1 MFLRRSSLKQQ
12 FGIMNVPKPTLN
24 SEEIKDLRELFNSS
38 DSNNSGK
45 INPSEM
51 LKGLKEQGFDL
62 RCGLLYEIV
71 AFLNTKENRESG
83 ITFKDFLDAV
93 NENFGFTTNK
103 KEVRRIWEMFV
114 SDPESDI
121 LVVNDLKKLCETMGN
136 GYDRHDLVL
145 LLKEISVLR
154 NEMSFEEFY
163 LMISDKL
170 IISN

>member
-1 MFLRRSSLKQQ
+1 MFLRRSSIKQQ
-12 FGIMNVPKPTLN
+12 FGIMNVPRPTLSN
-24 SEEIKDLRELFNSS
+24 EEVKDLRELFNAY
-38 DSNNSGK
+38 DSENTGK
-45 INPSEM
+45 LNPSEL

-62 RCGLLYEIV
+62 KCGILYEIV
-71 AFLNTKENRESG
+71 AFMNTKENRETG
-83 ITFKDFLDAV
+83 ITFKNFLDV
-93 NENFGFTTNK
+93 LNENLGLTANK
-103 KEVRRIWEMFV
+103 KEVRRIWDLFV

-121 LVVNDLKKLCETMGN
+121 LVVNDLKKVSESMGF

-145 LLKEISVLR
+145 LLKEISALR